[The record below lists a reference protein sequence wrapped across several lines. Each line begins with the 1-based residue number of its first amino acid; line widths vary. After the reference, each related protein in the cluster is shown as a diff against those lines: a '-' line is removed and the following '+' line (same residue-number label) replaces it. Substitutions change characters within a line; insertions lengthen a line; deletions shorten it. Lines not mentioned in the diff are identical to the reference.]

1 MNSNLDNWN
10 YEIHLGRET
19 EWSRYF
25 GEYAWVV
32 DLVFKNAQA
41 REVTVISRPQLFL
54 IRHTLELG
62 YKANI
67 IELEKVSGL
76 TTSLKFHSKQ
86 AHSLKSLHTDFER
99 HFLEIATKFDLPKQ
113 ILAEYKELDKKATA
127 LKDLLHKFDQGSYA
141 FRYPVA
147 TDGMTPHFD
156 KNSTLN
162 MSEVRKMYDSALVVL
177 KYTTDVIAEHLSAR
191 QSNTNSS

>member
-1 MNSNLDNWN
+1 MNSDLYKWN
-10 YEIHLGRET
+10 YEVHLGRET
-19 EWSRYF
+19 EWWRYF
-25 GEYAWVV
+25 GEYAWIV
-32 DLVFKNAQA
+32 DLIFKNAQA
-41 REVTVISRPQLFL
+41 REVTVIARPQLFL

-76 TTSLKFHSKQ
+76 TSSLKFHGKP
-86 AHSLKSLHTDFER
+86 AHSLKNLHTDFEN
-99 HFLEIATKFDLPKQ
+99 HFLAIAKKFDFPKQ
-113 ILAEYKELDKKATA
+113 TLDEYKKLNKKATA
-127 LKDLLHKFDQGSYA
+127 LKDLLDKFDQCSYA
-141 FRYPVA
+141 FRYPVD
-147 TDGMTPHFD
+147 TDGMTPLFD

-162 MSEVRKMYDSALVVL
+162 ISEVRKMYDSTLVVL